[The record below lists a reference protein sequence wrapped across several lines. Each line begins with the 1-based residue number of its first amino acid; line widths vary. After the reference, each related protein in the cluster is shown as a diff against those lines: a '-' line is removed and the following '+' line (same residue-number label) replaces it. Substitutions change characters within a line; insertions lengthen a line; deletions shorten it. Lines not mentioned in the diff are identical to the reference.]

1 MSLRGREAPEATLA
15 PGASAGEC
23 WCDRMDDMGTWI
35 SHLRIAEKLIE
46 HFPELDEVTFT
57 FGNLS
62 PDSGIPN
69 ADWTEFDPP
78 KEVTHF
84 LRKGEGEDAI
94 HDLEF
99 YQQYLADIKL
109 EEDRKLYSFRL
120 GYFFH
125 LICDIMWAKRI
136 GKTTKQEFKELFDEN
151 PGKAI
156 GIVKDDWYGLDQL
169 YVRDHPES
177 SFWRVI
183 MANPDP
189 PSYLP
194 FIKNEALH
202 RQYAHIRKFYSEQE
216 DYWFLSIP
224 YRYLNKTTMNHMV
237 DDSIEAVLFVQ
248 EKVREMKNL
257 DGLKSSVSLLPEALT
272 NPYESPLGNTAP
284 LPSPKSDWGSS
295 DFGEGVT
302 K

>member
-1 MSLRGREAPEATLA
+1 
-15 PGASAGEC
+15 
-23 WCDRMDDMGTWI
+23 MGTWI
-35 SHLRIAEKLIE
+35 SHLRIAENLLP

-69 ADWTEFDPP
+69 ADWTEFNPP

-84 LRKGEGEDAI
+84 LHKGEGEHAI
-94 HDLEF
+94 HDLVF
-99 YQQYLADIKL
+99 YEQYLANIKPQDDIA
-109 EEDRKLYSFRL
+109 LYSFRL

-125 LICDIMWAKRI
+125 LICDIMSAKRI
-136 GKTTKQEFKELFDEN
+136 VPTTKREFKDLFDKD
-151 PGKAI
+151 PGKAV

-194 FIKNEALH
+194 FVKNEALH
-202 RQYAHIRKFYSEQE
+202 QQYAHIRKFYSEQE
-216 DYWFLSIP
+216 DKWFLSIP
-224 YRYLNKTTMNHMV
+224 YQYLNEKTMTRMV
-237 DDSIEAVLFVQ
+237 DDSIEAVLLVR
-248 EKVREMKNL
+248 EKVRDVKNL
-257 DGLKSSVSLLPEALT
+257 DGLKSSVGLLPELLT
-272 NPYESPLGNTAP
+272 SPYESPLGNQTVV
-284 LPSPKSDWGSS
+284 
-295 DFGEGVT
+295 E
-302 K
+302 

>member
-1 MSLRGREAPEATLA
+1 
-15 PGASAGEC
+15 
-23 WCDRMDDMGTWI
+23 MGTWI
-35 SHLRIAEKLIE
+35 SHLRIAEKLLPNY
-46 HFPELDEVTFT
+46 PELDEVTFT

-84 LRKGEGEDAI
+84 LKKGEGEHSI
-94 HDLEF
+94 HDLVF
-99 YQQYLADIKL
+99 YEQYLANVKPEDDI
-109 EEDRKLYSFRL
+109 KLYSFRL

-136 GKTTKQEFKELFDEN
+136 GTTTKQEFKELFRQKPKE
-151 PGKAI
+151 AI

-177 SFWRVI
+177 NFWHVI

-194 FIKNEALH
+194 FVKDAALH
-202 RQYAHIRKFYSEQE
+202 QQYAHIRKYYSEQE
-216 DYWFLSIP
+216 DKWFLSIP
-224 YRYLNKTTMNHMV
+224 YQYLNENTMTRMV
-237 DDSIEAVLFVQ
+237 NDSIEAILIVH
-248 EKVREMKNL
+248 EKVRTLGNL
-257 DGLKSSVSLLPEALT
+257 DGMKSSVKLLPETLIS
-272 NPYESPLGNTAP
+272 PYESPLGN
-284 LPSPKSDWGSS
+284 
-295 DFGEGVT
+295 
-302 K
+302 